1 MESNSN
7 QGIFKIATG
16 VLIGVVALI
25 SYLFI
30 GARDETFELQ
40 KALTTKVEELSSTQI
55 KLDSISRALDNKI
68 VEIQQLG
75 GNVKELQ
82 AVKAQLEADKKRLKS
97 DFNFSIE
104 KYDVKIKEYENFLV
118 VKDDDIRKLKEDNG
132 TLLARTKTLEEEKQQ
147 VITENTGLKTEKES
161 LKTEKEGLTQT
172 VVSYT
177 AQNDELKRKVTL
189 ATAMKAVNVQVAA
202 LARNGKIREG
212 GLYKSSKIENLKI
225 SFIMPSNPVA
235 EKNSKDIFVR
245 IFDKD
250 GAVVSEDAKAGTL
263 QFDGKEI
270 GYSVKQSVPFEN
282 NDQKVEITYAKG
294 SVYKAGKYNVEL
306 YSEGFKIGSG
316 AFEVK

>member
-172 VVSYT
+172 VISYT

>member
-7 QGIFKIATG
+7 QGIFKIALG
-16 VLIGVVALI
+16 ALIGVVALI

-40 KALTTKVEELSSTQI
+40 KALTTKVEELSSTQV

-68 VEIQQLG
+68 VEIQKLG
-75 GNVKELQ
+75 GNVEELQ

-97 DFNFSIE
+97 DFDFSIE
-104 KYDVKIKEYENFLV
+104 KYDIKIKEYEKYLV
-118 VKDDDIRKLKEDNG
+118 VKDDDIRKLKDDNG

-147 VITENTGLKTEKES
+147 VITENTGLKTEKED
-161 LKTEKEGLTQT
+161 LTQT
-172 VVSYT
+172 VASYT
-177 AQNDELKRKVTL
+177 AQNDDLKRKVIL

-202 LARNGKIREG
+202 LSRNGKIREG
-212 GLYKSSKIENLKI
+212 GVYKSSKIEYLKI

-245 IFDKD
+245 IFNQD

-270 GYSVKQSVPFEN
+270 GYSVKQSVLFEN

-306 YSEGFKIGSG
+306 YSEGFKIGNG
-316 AFEVK
+316 VFEVK

>member
-7 QGIFKIATG
+7 QGIFKIALG
-16 VLIGVVALI
+16 ALIGVVALL

-40 KALTTKVEELSSTQI
+40 KALTTKVEELSSTQV

-68 VEIQQLG
+68 VEIQKLG
-75 GNVKELQ
+75 GNVEELQ

-97 DFNFSIE
+97 DFDFSIE
-104 KYDVKIKEYENFLV
+104 KYDIKIKEYEKYLV
-118 VKDDDIRKLKEDNG
+118 VKDDDIRKLKDDNG

-147 VITENTGLKTEKES
+147 VITENTGLKTEKED
-161 LKTEKEGLTQT
+161 LTQT
-172 VVSYT
+172 VASYT
-177 AQNDELKRKVTL
+177 AQNDDLKRKVIL

-202 LARNGKIREG
+202 LSRNGKIREG
-212 GLYKSSKIENLKI
+212 GVYKSSKIEYLKI

-245 IFDKD
+245 IFNQD

-270 GYSVKQSVPFEN
+270 GYSVKQSVLFEN

-294 SVYKAGKYNVEL
+294 SVYKVGKYNVEL
-306 YSEGFKIGSG
+306 YSEGFKIGNG
-316 AFEVK
+316 VFEVK